1 LQKSKSHVALTKMF
15 RNNNLAKTSTQITSK
30 GVDLCDRFINTLKI
44 CGRLLSEEEYKKW
57 QEIPEMD
64 NDGNIMLKGRHA
76 ISVAP
81 DMKEYPSV
89 QAVDDWF
96 ENFLPTVS

>member
-1 LQKSKSHVALTKMF
+1 VALTKMF

-30 GVDLCDRFINTLKI
+30 GVDLCDRFINTLNI
-44 CGRLLSEEEYKKW
+44 CGRMLSEEEFKKW

-64 NDGNIMLKGRHA
+64 NEGNIMLKGRQV
-76 ISVAP
+76 ISVAR

-96 ENFLPTVS
+96 ESFLPTAS